1 VQIYCI
7 STKEDVMFRP
17 LSAQR
22 FGSPTSEFSPGPAP
36 FLEWIETDKLVVDVT
51 YQREIGRR
59 GATNVNQISENFD
72 WSKFAPV
79 IVAPVEGGQF
89 AIVDGQHRTT
99 AAILRGQEKV
109 PCQVVQADR
118 AKQAAAYAAVNGN
131 ITKTTAQQLYH
142 AKLAAKDA
150 HALALADV
158 CAAADVEILRKNLI
172 RSDIKKGQTHA
183 VTALS
188 RCLTLYGRDTLITAL
203 QCITQTADG
212 NAGFVRATI
221 VEALCEVLHQSPEWR
236 EAGEQLLRTMD
247 KFKFADT
254 WDQIAAGRDKIFPST
269 ASKMMADR
277 IRKFLSRR
285 LGPGTIKEA
294 A

>member
-1 VQIYCI
+1 MYRTL
-7 STKEDVMFRP
+7 STKKF
-17 LSAQR
+17 SAPQ
-22 FGSPTSEFSPGPAP
+22 SEFSPGPAP
-36 FLEWIETDKLVVDVT
+36 FLEWIEIEKLVVDDT

-59 GATNVNQISENFD
+59 GTANVHQISENFD

-79 IVAPVEGGQF
+79 VVAPIEGGLF

-99 AAILRGQEKV
+99 AAILRSQKKV

-142 AKLAAKDA
+142 AKVAAQDPEALRLAE
-150 HALALADV
+150 V
-158 CAAADVEILRKNLI
+158 CAASGVEVI
-172 RSDIKKGQTHA
+172 RRNAVQSQIKIGQTQA
-183 VTALS
+183 VGALL

-221 VEALCEVLHQSPEWR
+221 IEPVCEVLNENPAWR
-236 EAGEQLLRTMD
+236 DSGETLLRIMD
-247 KFKFADT
+247 KFKFPDA
-254 WDQIAAGRDKIFPST
+254 WDQISAGRDQIFPST
-269 ASKMMADR
+269 AKKEMADAL
-277 IRKFLSRR
+277 RKFLKKKFAQPIGRQV
-285 LGPGTIKEA
+285 A
-294 A
+294 

>member
-1 VQIYCI
+1 MQRIKEEAMYKTLN
-7 STKEDVMFRP
+7 TK
-17 LSAQR
+17 R
-22 FGSPTSEFSPGPAP
+22 FVTPQSEFSPGPAP
-36 FLEWIETDKLVVDVT
+36 FLEWIEIEKLVVDDT

-59 GATNVNQISENFD
+59 GTMNVHQSAENFD
-72 WSKFAPV
+72 WSNSAPV

-150 HALALADV
+150 HAVALADV
-158 CAAADVEILRKNLI
+158 CAAAGVEILRKNLI
-172 RSDIKKGQTHA
+172 RTDVKVGQTHA

-188 RCLTLYGRDTLITAL
+188 RYLTLYGRDTLITAL

-221 VEALCEVLHQSPEWR
+221 IEALCEVLHDAPEWR
-236 EAGEQLLRTMD
+236 EAGQQLLRTMGQIPYSG
-247 KFKFADT
+247 A

-269 ASKMMADR
+269 ASKMMAGR

-285 LGPGTIKEA
+285 LGADSDLFRPGIPT
-294 A
+294 